1 MEPRLDVIT
10 LAVAD
15 LDLALAFY
23 RRLGLE
29 SKGIVGTEWA
39 DEMTGAN
46 GAIAMFKLEGGLLLN
61 LYPRA
66 DLAKDA
72 AIPVGPPQ
80 SGEFSLA
87 QLVRSRDE
95 VDESLENAAAA
106 GARVTPA
113 HDRPWGIYSGY
124 FRDPMATFG
133 RSSGTRTG
141 FRNRAAEARSS
152 GVAADERGLTYRGF
166 TSRRRHC

>member
-1 MEPRLDVIT
+1 VEPRLDVIT

-15 LDLALAFY
+15 LERALVFY
-23 RRLGLE
+23 RALGLG
-29 SKGIVGTEWA
+29 SKGVVGTEWS
-39 DEMTGAN
+39 DERTGAD
-46 GAIAMFKLEGGLLLN
+46 GAVAMFELAGGLLLN
-61 LYPRA
+61 LYPRT

-72 AIPVGPPQ
+72 EIPVGPPQ

-95 VDESLENAAAA
+95 VDELLEQAAAA

-124 FRDPMATFG
+124 FRDPDG
-133 RSSGTRTG
+133 HLWEVIWHPDRSPR
-141 FRNRAAEARSS
+141 
-152 GVAADERGLTYRGF
+152 
-166 TSRRRHC
+166 